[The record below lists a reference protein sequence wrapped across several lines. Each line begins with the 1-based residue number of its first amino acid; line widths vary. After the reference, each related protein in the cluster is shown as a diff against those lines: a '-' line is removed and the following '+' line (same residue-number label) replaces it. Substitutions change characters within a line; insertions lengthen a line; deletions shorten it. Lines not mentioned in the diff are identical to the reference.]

1 MAYQKTINSSIS
13 CSGIGLHSGKKV
25 SLTLNPAPPNTGI
38 IFRRVDLPGRPSVN
52 ASLQNVVCANY
63 ATSLS
68 QNGTSVQTVEHLL
81 AALSGLNIDNLFV
94 DLNSEEIP
102 IMDGS
107 AAPFVYLLHEVGIR
121 IQKKHR
127 SYLKIKK
134 TIKVSDGDKYI
145 IATPANEFKITYF
158 INFDHPML
166 SNSMETVEF
175 SENLFIK
182 KISRART
189 FGFLKEVET
198 LRRNGLAKGGSLDNA
213 IVLGEYKILN
223 GGLRFKEEL
232 VYHKIMDL
240 VGDLFLMGMPVLG
253 HIIAY
258 KAGHA
263 LHTELAQEILQ
274 SSSKHVILSGLDF
287 LRIKNQ
293 NRNQRERVHPV
304 LPVALPKI
312 AFPS

>member
-1 MAYQKTINSSIS
+1 MAYQKTINSTIS
-13 CSGIGLHSGKKV
+13 CSGIGMHSGKKV
-25 SLTLNPAPPNTGI
+25 NLTLKPAPPDSGI
-38 IFRRVDLPGRPSVN
+38 MFRRTDLPGKPLID
-52 ASLQNVVCANY
+52 ASLKNVAYANY
-63 ATSLS
+63 ATSLTQDDIS
-68 QNGTSVQTVEHLL
+68 IKTVEHLL
-81 AALSGLNIDNLFV
+81 AALSGLGIDNIFV
-94 DLNSEEIP
+94 NLNSEEVP

-107 AAPFVYLLHEVGIR
+107 AAPFVYLLHEVGVR

-145 IATPANEFKITYF
+145 IATPSSDFKITYF
-158 INFDHPML
+158 IDFDHPML
-166 SNSMETVEF
+166 SNTMETVEC
-175 SENLFIK
+175 SEGIFVK
-182 KISRART
+182 KICRART

-240 VGDLFLMGMPVLG
+240 IGDLFLIGMPILG

-263 LHTELAQEILQ
+263 LHTELAHELVQ

-287 LRIKNQ
+287 LRMKKQ
-293 NRNQRERVHPV
+293 GSPHRGKSPQVFPAKFRNTT
-304 LPVALPKI
+304 
-312 AFPS
+312 F

>member
-1 MAYQKTINSSIS
+1 MAYQKTINSTIS
-13 CSGIGLHSGKKV
+13 CSGIGMHSGKKV
-25 SLTLNPAPPNTGI
+25 NLTLKPAPADTGI
-38 IFRRVDLPGRPSVN
+38 MFRRTDLPGKPLID
-52 ASLQNVVCANY
+52 ASLKNVAYANY
-63 ATSLS
+63 ATSLTQGDIS
-68 QNGTSVQTVEHLL
+68 IKTVEHLL
-81 AALSGLNIDNLFV
+81 AALSGLGIDNIFV
-94 DLNSEEIP
+94 NLNSEEVP

-107 AAPFVYLLHEVGIR
+107 AAPFVYLLHEVGVR
-121 IQKKHR
+121 VLKKHR

-145 IATPANEFKITYF
+145 IATPSSDFKVTYF
-158 INFDHPML
+158 IDFDHPML
-166 SNSMETVEF
+166 SNTMETVECNEDIF
-175 SENLFIK
+175 VK
-182 KISRART
+182 KICRART

-240 VGDLFLMGMPVLG
+240 IGDLFLIGMPILG

-263 LHTELAQEILQ
+263 LHTELAQELVQ

-287 LRIKNQ
+287 LRLKKQGPTHREKSPQLFPANL
-293 NRNQRERVHPV
+293 RNT
-304 LPVALPKI
+304 
-312 AFPS
+312 AF

>member
-1 MAYQKTINSSIS
+1 MAYQKTINTSIS
-13 CSGIGLHSGKKV
+13 CSGIGLHSGEKV
-25 SLTLNPAPPNTGI
+25 RVTLKPAPPNTGI
-38 IFRRVDLPGRPSVN
+38 VFRRVDLPGKPQVK

-68 QNGTSVQTVEHLL
+68 QDGISIKTVEHLL
-81 AALSGLNIDNLFV
+81 AALSGLGIDNMFV
-94 DLNSEEIP
+94 NLNSGEIP

-107 AAPFVYLLHEVGIR
+107 AAPFVYLLHEVGIQ

-134 TIKVSDGDKYI
+134 TIKVSDGDKYV

-158 INFDHPML
+158 IDFDHPML
-166 SNSMETVEF
+166 SNTMETVECNEHMF
-175 SENLFIK
+175 VK

-213 IVLGEYKILN
+213 IVLGDYKILN
-223 GGLRFKEEL
+223 GELRFKEEL
-232 VYHKIMDL
+232 VYHKVMDL
-240 VGDLFLMGMPVLG
+240 IGDMFLLGKPILG

-263 LHTELAQEILQ
+263 LHTELAQEITQ
-274 SSSKHVILSGLDF
+274 SSSKHVIISGLDF
-287 LRIKNQ
+287 LRLKNQ
-293 NRNQRERVHPV
+293 NKSHRKKFQPV
-304 LPVALPKI
+304 LTAKLH
-312 AFPS
+312 